1 MLPEI
6 EQLLI
11 IQDRDQKITKLNS
24 DIERLPFEEEQAKQ
38 RLKSVIESV
47 NSAESEI
54 KGNEVEISKIELD
67 IDTRKDSITK
77 LKNQQLET
85 KKNEEFAA
93 MEHSIT
99 NYQDEISKL
108 EDSQLELMEK
118 GEELNNSLEEA
129 NDIHAKEQKVVD
141 AELAIIKERKI
152 QFSKKIEELKSDRE
166 KIASSIENDL
176 LDQYNRIFK
185 SKKGV
190 AVSELVN
197 DICSGCHMKVTPTTA
212 GMVRAEKVVSTCDQ
226 CGRIL
231 YS

>member
-24 DIERLPFEEEQAKQ
+24 DIERLPLEEQQARQ

-118 GEELNNSLEEA
+118 GEEMNTSLKEA

-166 KIASSIENDL
+166 KIASNIDNDL

>member
-24 DIERLPFEEEQAKQ
+24 DIERLPLEEQQAKQ

-129 NDIHAKEQKVVD
+129 NDIYAKEQKVVD

-166 KIASSIENDL
+166 KIASSIDNDL

>member
-24 DIERLPFEEEQAKQ
+24 DIERLPLEEQQAKQ

-166 KIASSIENDL
+166 KIASNIDNDL
-176 LDQYNRIFK
+176 LDRYNRIFK

>member
-24 DIERLPFEEEQAKQ
+24 DIERLPLEEQQAKQ

-54 KGNEVEISKIELD
+54 KSNEVEISKIELD

-108 EDSQLELMEK
+108 EDSQLELMEI
-118 GEELNNSLEEA
+118 GEELNTSLKEA

-166 KIASSIENDL
+166 KIASNIDNDL

>member
-1 MLPEI
+1 M
-6 EQLLI
+6 
-11 IQDRDQKITKLNS
+11 
-24 DIERLPFEEEQAKQ
+24 
-38 RLKSVIESV
+38 
-47 NSAESEI
+47 
-54 KGNEVEISKIELD
+54 
-67 IDTRKDSITK
+67 
-77 LKNQQLET
+77 
-85 KKNEEFAA
+85 
-93 MEHSIT
+93 
-99 NYQDEISKL
+99 
-108 EDSQLELMEK
+108 
-118 GEELNNSLEEA
+118 
-129 NDIHAKEQKVVD
+129 
-141 AELAIIKERKI
+141 AIIKERKI

-166 KIASSIENDL
+166 KITSNIDNDL

>member
-24 DIERLPFEEEQAKQ
+24 DIERLPLEEQQAKQ

-118 GEELNNSLEEA
+118 GEELNDSLEEA

-166 KIASSIENDL
+166 KIASSIDNDL

>member
-11 IQDRDQKITKLNS
+11 VQDRDQKITKLNS
-24 DIERLPFEEEQAKQ
+24 DIERLPLEEQQARQ

-47 NSAESEI
+47 NFAESKI

-118 GEELNNSLEEA
+118 GEELNTSLKEA

-166 KIASSIENDL
+166 KIASNIDNDL

>member
-24 DIERLPFEEEQAKQ
+24 DIERLPLEEEQAKQ

-99 NYQDEISKL
+99 NYQDEIIKL

-118 GEELNNSLEEA
+118 GEELNTSLEEA
-129 NDIHAKEQKVVD
+129 NDTHAKEQKVVD

-166 KIASSIENDL
+166 KIASSIDNDL

-197 DICSGCHMKVTPTTA
+197 DICSGCHMKVTPSTA
-212 GMVRAEKVVSTCDQ
+212 GMVRAEKVVPTCDQ

>member
-11 IQDRDQKITKLNS
+11 LQDRDQKITKLNS
-24 DIERLPFEEEQAKQ
+24 DIERLPLEEQQAKQ

-54 KGNEVEISKIELD
+54 KSNEVEISKIELD

-166 KIASSIENDL
+166 KIASNIDNDL

>member
-24 DIERLPFEEEQAKQ
+24 DIERLPLEEQQAKQ

-99 NYQDEISKL
+99 NYQNEISKL

-166 KIASSIENDL
+166 KIASNIDNDL

>member
-11 IQDRDQKITKLNS
+11 IQDRDQKTTKLNS
-24 DIERLPFEEEQAKQ
+24 DIERLPLEEQQAKQ

-118 GEELNNSLEEA
+118 GEELNTSLKEA

-166 KIASSIENDL
+166 KIASNIDNDL
-176 LDQYNRIFK
+176 LGQYNRIFK

>member
-24 DIERLPFEEEQAKQ
+24 DIERLPLEEQQAKQ

-166 KIASSIENDL
+166 KIASSIDNNL

>member
-24 DIERLPFEEEQAKQ
+24 DIERLPLEEQQAKQ

-118 GEELNNSLEEA
+118 GEELNTSLKEA

-166 KIASSIENDL
+166 KIASNIDNDL

>member
-24 DIERLPFEEEQAKQ
+24 DIERLPLEEQQAKQ

-152 QFSKKIEELKSDRE
+152 QFSKKIEELKLDRE
-166 KIASSIENDL
+166 KIASSIDNDL

>member
-24 DIERLPFEEEQAKQ
+24 DIERLPLEERQAKQ

-54 KGNEVEISKIELD
+54 KSNEVEISKIELD

-99 NYQDEISKL
+99 NYQDEISQL

-129 NDIHAKEQKVVD
+129 NDIHAKEQKVVE

-166 KIASSIENDL
+166 KIASSIDNDL

>member
-24 DIERLPFEEEQAKQ
+24 DIERLPLEEQQAKQ

-118 GEELNNSLEEA
+118 GEELNTSLEEA
-129 NDIHAKEQKVVD
+129 NDIHTKEQKVVD

-166 KIASSIENDL
+166 KIASNIDNDL

>member
-24 DIERLPFEEEQAKQ
+24 DIERLPLEEQQAKQ

-47 NSAESEI
+47 NSAESEV
-54 KGNEVEISKIELD
+54 KGNEVEVSKIELD

-166 KIASSIENDL
+166 KIASNIDNDL

>member
-24 DIERLPFEEEQAKQ
+24 DIERLPLEERQAKQ

-166 KIASSIENDL
+166 KIASSIDNDL

>member
-24 DIERLPFEEEQAKQ
+24 DIERLPLEEQQAKQ

-54 KGNEVEISKIELD
+54 KSNEVEISKIELD

-99 NYQDEISKL
+99 NYQDEISQL

-166 KIASSIENDL
+166 KIASNIDNDL

>member
-11 IQDRDQKITKLNS
+11 LQDRDQKITKLNS
-24 DIERLPFEEEQAKQ
+24 DIERLPLEEQQAKQ

-47 NSAESEI
+47 NTAESEI

-118 GEELNNSLEEA
+118 GEELNTSLEEA
-129 NDIHAKEQKVVD
+129 NDIHTKEQKVVD

-166 KIASSIENDL
+166 KIASNIDNDL

>member
-24 DIERLPFEEEQAKQ
+24 DIERLPLEEQQAKQ
-38 RLKSVIESV
+38 RLKTVIESV
-47 NSAESEI
+47 NYAESKI
-54 KGNEVEISKIELD
+54 KANEVEISKIELD

-99 NYQDEISKL
+99 NYQDEISEL
-108 EDSQLELMEK
+108 EDSQIELMEK
-118 GEELNNSLEEA
+118 GEELSKLLEDTNA
-129 NDIHAKEQKVVD
+129 TLSKDQKVVD
-141 AELAIIKERKI
+141 AELAILEERKK
-152 QFSKKIEELKSDRE
+152 QFSKKIEELKLDRE
-166 KIASSIENDL
+166 TIASKINNDL

>member
-24 DIERLPFEEEQAKQ
+24 DIERLPLEEQQAKQ

-99 NYQDEISKL
+99 NYQDEISQL

-166 KIASSIENDL
+166 KIASNIDNDL
-176 LDQYNRIFK
+176 LDRYNRIFK

>member
-24 DIERLPFEEEQAKQ
+24 DIERLPLEEQQAKQ

-152 QFSKKIEELKSDRE
+152 QFSKKIEELKSNRE
-166 KIASSIENDL
+166 KIASNIDNDL

>member
-24 DIERLPFEEEQAKQ
+24 DIERLPLEEQQAKQ

-99 NYQDEISKL
+99 NYQDDISKL
-108 EDSQLELMEK
+108 EDSQLELLEI

-166 KIASSIENDL
+166 KIASNIDNDL

>member
-24 DIERLPFEEEQAKQ
+24 DIERLPLEEQQAKQ

-99 NYQDEISKL
+99 NYQDEISQL

-129 NDIHAKEQKVVD
+129 NDIHAKEQKVVE

-166 KIASSIENDL
+166 KIASNIDNDL

>member
-11 IQDRDQKITKLNS
+11 IQDRDQKITNLNS
-24 DIERLPFEEEQAKQ
+24 DIERLPLEEQQAKQ

-93 MEHSIT
+93 MEHSIN

-118 GEELNNSLEEA
+118 GEELNTSLEEA

-166 KIASSIENDL
+166 KIASNIDNDL

>member
-24 DIERLPFEEEQAKQ
+24 DIERLPLEEQQAKQ

-47 NSAESEI
+47 NSAESDI
-54 KGNEVEISKIELD
+54 KSNEVEISKIELD

-99 NYQDEISKL
+99 NYQDEISQL

-166 KIASSIENDL
+166 KIASNIDNDL

>member
-99 NYQDEISKL
+99 NYQDEISQL

-166 KIASSIENDL
+166 KIASNIDNDL

>member
-24 DIERLPFEEEQAKQ
+24 DIERLPLEEQQAKQ

-54 KGNEVEISKIELD
+54 KSNEVEISKIELD

-99 NYQDEISKL
+99 NYQDEISQL

-152 QFSKKIEELKSDRE
+152 QFSKKIEESKSDRE
-166 KIASSIENDL
+166 KIASNIDNDL

-190 AVSELVN
+190 AVSELIN